1 MLENE
6 MKDKVAKRDTDV
18 DVDVDVD
25 VEGGEEGHRPG
36 EGQAGQ
42 KPAEALKKKSSKI
55 QRSQDLQPVSAEMKN
70 LTLLC
75 QSCPVC
81 SS

>member
-25 VEGGEEGHRPG
+25 VEGGKEGH
-36 EGQAGQ
+36 Q
-42 KPAEALKKKSSKI
+42 
-55 QRSQDLQPVSAEMKN
+55 
-70 LTLLC
+70 C
-75 QSCPVC
+75 
-81 SS
+81 